1 MRVSEVDHCA
11 FCPRLC
17 RHACPVAVGS
27 AREAAV
33 PAVIM
38 ADVYAWIVGTGSAAD
53 AARAAAL
60 CTSCGAC
67 TRACK
72 LERPVSD
79 LLARVRATA
88 GPPPRVEE
96 PAEID
101 GAGDLVAVET
111 DERRWSA
118 ALGRRLGVAVARLPT
133 RDELGRALIG
143 HPEAFAVHARRLR
156 AVVGLRT
163 LVAPSRGVEA
173 VAAEAGIACRPLS
186 SFVQVD
192 PTLPAVPRCGAA
204 DNSEQLGC
212 CGAAPPLSTHHPDI
226 AATVGAEAAR
236 RLGGL
241 RHSAEDAV
249 CAAALRRHGAAVE
262 DLVTRLLAAVSPD
275 GAAAG

>member
-38 ADVYAWIVGTGSAAD
+38 ADVYAWVVGTGSAAD

-79 LLARVRATA
+79 LLARVRAA
-88 GPPPRVEE
+88 VGPPPRVDE
-96 PAEID
+96 PGEVD

-111 DERRWSA
+111 DERAWAA
-118 ALGRRLGVAVARLPT
+118 ALAGRLGVAVARLST
-133 RDELGRALIG
+133 RDELGRALLG
-143 HPEAFAVHARRLR
+143 HPEAFAAHARRLR

-163 LVAPSRGVEA
+163 LIAPSRGVEA
-173 VAAEAGIACRPLS
+173 VAAEAGIACRPLRS
-186 SFVQVD
+186 LVAVD
-192 PTLPAVPRCGAA
+192 PTLPAIPHCGAA

-212 CGAAPPLSTHHPDI
+212 CGAAPPLSITHPDI
-226 AATVGAEAAR
+226 AAAVGAEAAR
-236 RLGGL
+236 RLGGVP
-241 RHSAEDAV
+241 HSAEDAV
-249 CAAALRRHGAAVE
+249 CAQALRRHGAAVE
-262 DLVTRLLAAVSPD
+262 DPVSRLLAPPSPAIASP
-275 GAAAG
+275 G